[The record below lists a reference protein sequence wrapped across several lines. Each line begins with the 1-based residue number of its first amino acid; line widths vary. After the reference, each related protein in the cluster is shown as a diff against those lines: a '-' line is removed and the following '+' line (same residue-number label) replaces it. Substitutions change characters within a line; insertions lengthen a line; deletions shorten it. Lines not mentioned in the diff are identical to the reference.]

1 MISFSV
7 FLKYVHNF
15 HNKIR
20 YLTMIFLLIT
30 MTLTYA
36 SSPPSPYVSFNPKLV
51 CALILLYKIINVN
64 YYLVIRNIDI
74 AYTFH

>member
-1 MISFSV
+1 
-7 FLKYVHNF
+7 
-15 HNKIR
+15 
-20 YLTMIFLLIT
+20 MIFLLIT

-36 SSPPSPYVSFNPKLV
+36 SSPPSPYVSFDPKLV
-51 CALILLYKIINVN
+51 CALILLYKIMNVN